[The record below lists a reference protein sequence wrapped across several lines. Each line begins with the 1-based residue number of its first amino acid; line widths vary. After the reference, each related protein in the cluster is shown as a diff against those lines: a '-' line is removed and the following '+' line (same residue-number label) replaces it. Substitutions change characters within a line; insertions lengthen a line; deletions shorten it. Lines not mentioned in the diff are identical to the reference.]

1 MLLLIN
7 PIVTIDCGIRGC
19 LQVVATEEN
28 PLNSLDRLQSVG
40 LLFLRLA
47 LGAIMIAHGWQKIAG
62 HMHGIMGMLPHLGIP
77 AWMGYLVVA
86 AEFGGG
92 ILIVVGFLTRFA
104 AMAILIDMLMAILK
118 VHLKNGLTG
127 QGGFEFPMACAA
139 IAFSLIFFGSGPI
152 GIDGQRGTKRAR

>member
-1 MLLLIN
+1 MN
-7 PIVTIDCGIRGC
+7 F
-19 LQVVATEEN
+19 
-28 PLNSLDRLQSVG
+28 LDRLQPLG

-47 LGAIMIAHGWQKIAG
+47 LGAIMIVHGWQKIAD

-92 ILIVVGFLTRFA
+92 ILIVMGFLTRFA
-104 AMAILIDMLMAILK
+104 AFAFLIDMLVAILK
-118 VHLKNGLTG
+118 VHLRNGMTG

-139 IAFSLIFFGSGPI
+139 IAFALIFFGSGPI
-152 GIDGQRGTKRAR
+152 GIDGVRGPKRAR